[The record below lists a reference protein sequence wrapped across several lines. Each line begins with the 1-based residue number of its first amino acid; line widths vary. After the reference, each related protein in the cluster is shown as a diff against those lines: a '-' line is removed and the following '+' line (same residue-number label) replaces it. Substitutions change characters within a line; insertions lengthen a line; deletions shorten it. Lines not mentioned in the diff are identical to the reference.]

1 MSRTVVA
8 LVFAVFAIPLA
19 AAPVPKRIRPS
30 FGETNTNALVK
41 QHKEKLKVDASTEYS
56 GYPVARLIDVDP
68 ATVWYSA
75 GGDSPMAGKTPHV
88 GVTFPE
94 DVRVKRVTVLGTR
107 DPNYKD
113 GYFILEGTVELL
125 DKDGKVIAAHEVKS
139 AGDQHDFDL
148 KLDHYATVRGVR
160 FKATKDQNKYSC
172 VALSEIQVE

>member
-1 MSRTVVA
+1 MSRTVIT
-8 LVFAVFAIPLA
+8 AVVVMLSTSII
-19 AAPVPKRIRPS
+19 AAPVPKLRPT
-30 FGETNTNALVK
+30 FGESNTNELVK
-41 QHKEKLKVDASTEYS
+41 QHKDKLKVDASTEYS
-56 GYPVARLIDVDP
+56 GYPATRLIDGEP
-68 ATVWYSA
+68 TTVWYSA

-125 DKDGKVIAAHEVKS
+125 DKDGKLIAAHEVKS

-148 KLDHYATVRGVR
+148 KLDQFTTVRGVR

-172 VALSEIQVE
+172 VALSEIQME